1 MCSLCCVYTLQ
12 RRLVASSQSLL
23 YYNQILTLKAA
34 KDSSIQFSSTV
45 LYSNNLSTEEDVI
58 FVLMLFFA
66 FLKQKDQLK

>member
-1 MCSLCCVYTLQ
+1 M
-12 RRLVASSQSLL
+12 
-23 YYNQILTLKAA
+23 KAA

-45 LYSNNLSTEEDVI
+45 LYSNNLTTEEDVI